1 MSLSGATVRG
11 HSLFR
16 FSGNTSQS
24 VLCFQYVHRL
34 CPCNHGRFSYTHP
47 AGCSHFTLA
56 LKDKFPVR
64 DG

>member
-34 CPCNHGRFSYTHP
+34 CPCNHGRFSLILQD
-47 AGCSHFTLA
+47 AAISHL
-56 LKDKFPVR
+56 P
-64 DG
+64 